1 MSEVGNE
8 EHVDCRQELL
18 TALTV
23 SQDRR
28 DRGRVNEG
36 KKKEYLVRIQQLDDA
51 IADTITTANHM
62 KDIYKNIKY
71 YSDNHQEKAKAI
83 LDLAIEEAG
92 NLIPDADVDGI
103 HLNYGDNSR
112 VTVVNGKNQN
122 VNLREGGG
130 YRTLLGALLR
140 YAALKAQPD
149 AAQFLLFDEQF
160 FTLSD
165 MTTSLA
171 KSVFEAMKKDMIIIC
186 IEQRRNA
193 MDGICD
199 SEYTFQKHKTDDGTG
214 GYTVVT
220 KTL

>member
-8 EHVDCRQELL
+8 AYVDCRQELL

-23 SQDRR
+23 AQDRR
-28 DRGRVNEG
+28 DRGKANEG
-36 KKKEYLVRIQQLDDA
+36 KKKDYLVRIAQLDEELA
-51 IADTITTANHM
+51 NITNTANHM
-62 KDIYKNIKY
+62 KDIYQNIKH
-71 YSDNHQEKAKAI
+71 YSEKHQEKAKAI

-92 NLIPDADVDGI
+92 NLIPDADVEGI
-103 HLNYGDNSR
+103 HLNYGDNGR
-112 VTVVNGKNQN
+112 VTVVNGKEQN

-171 KSVFEAMKKDMIIIC
+171 KDVFEAMKKDMIIIC

-199 SEYTFQKHKTDDGTG
+199 SEYTFQKHKSNDGLG